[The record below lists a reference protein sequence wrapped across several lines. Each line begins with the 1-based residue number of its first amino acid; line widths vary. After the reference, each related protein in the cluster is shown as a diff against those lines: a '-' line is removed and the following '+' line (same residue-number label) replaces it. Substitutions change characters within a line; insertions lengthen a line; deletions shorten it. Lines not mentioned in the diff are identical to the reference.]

1 MLAGHNFCISKLL
14 PTTYT
19 RLLNQATETAAIQLV
34 DQLTAY
40 NSFSDCEVALS
51 EFSKETN
58 AVFWVEDQ
66 NGSVIYPAGISTETE
81 IISGDTAITFD
92 EDEPLIDVTSSGKT
106 STSFYPV
113 MLKDGSTYTLVVQVD
128 LLVVQQ
134 TAEVLWSIFPYV
146 ILMIL
151 LCHFYAH

>member
-1 MLAGHNFCISKLL
+1 MPAPPTRTAPGQPAPVSYTHLDVYKRQLLEGWDIELIKNIKQKLSVKIFLITFVLLGMACSGTYFCISKLL

-19 RLLNQATETAAIQLV
+19 KLLNQATETAAIELV
-34 DQLTAY
+34 DQLTVY

-81 IISGDTAITFD
+81 IISGDTAITLS
-92 EDEPLIDVTSSGKT
+92 LIH
-106 STSFYPV
+106 
-113 MLKDGSTYTLVVQVD
+113 
-128 LLVVQQ
+128 
-134 TAEVLWSIFPYV
+134 I
-146 ILMIL
+146 
-151 LCHFYAH
+151 